1 MSLWSSYVHRYDGE
15 ITALIPYNGFYSS
28 RVVEREIDREHDQT
42 WRISADATCHANSF
56 KFKQSTH
63 HSRILRLYIHLDTEI
78 LIQKL
83 SIVQHVAAAP
93 GKGNTCPNGS
103 FSQEVRGLVV
113 GPKECPLTDVELTSF
128 LFSYNP
134 PKRPR
139 RSRNTFP
146 IVFKITV
153 EFLKRTKQGDVED
166 CSCGCQ
172 RRRDTSAESL
182 RSSLVSDLAK
192 QIGDAETS
200 DFSFEIGDEVIPAH
214 KWILQARV
222 PFFKTMFASGMIE
235 ATTNKMKIED
245 TDAQSFKHVLKF
257 IYCGE
262 LPEVKVLKVIA
273 PTILPIAEKYGLE
286 ELKRVC
292 AATLQTNLEQHN
304 VVATL
309 MLADIYRC
317 SSLRSSCIEKLA
329 YWRDSVN
336 KDELEPLKKLPELL
350 FEVFTLNN
358 TR

>member
-1 MSLWSSYVHRYDGE
+1 MSLWSPYVHRYDGE
-15 ITALIPYNGFYSS
+15 ITALIPYNGFHSS
-28 RVVEREIDREHDQT
+28 RVTEREIDREHDQT
-42 WRISADATCHANSF
+42 WRISADATCHANSL
-56 KFKQSTH
+56 KFKQSMR
-63 HSRILRLYIHLDTEI
+63 HSRILRLYIHLDTEV

-83 SIVQHVAAAP
+83 SIAQHVAAP
-93 GKGNTCPNGS
+93 GKENGSPNGS
-103 FSQEVRGLVV
+103 FSQQVRGLVV
-113 GPKECPLTDVELTSF
+113 GPKECPLTDVEVTSF
-128 LFSYNP
+128 LFAYNP

-139 RSRNTFP
+139 RSPNTFS

-166 CSCGCQ
+166 CLCGGQ
-172 RRRDTSAESL
+172 RRYNTYAESL

-235 ATTNKMKIED
+235 ATTNKIKIED
-245 TDAQSFKHVLKF
+245 TDAQSLKHVLKY

-262 LPEVKVLKVIA
+262 LPEVKDLEDIA

-286 ELKRVC
+286 KLKLVC

-304 VVATL
+304 AVATL

-317 SSLRSSCIEKLA
+317 STLRSSCIAKLA
-329 YWRDSVN
+329 YWRDSMN
-336 KDELEPLKKLPELL
+336 KDELEPLKKLPELM
-350 FEVFTLNN
+350 FEVFTHDNA
-358 TR
+358 R